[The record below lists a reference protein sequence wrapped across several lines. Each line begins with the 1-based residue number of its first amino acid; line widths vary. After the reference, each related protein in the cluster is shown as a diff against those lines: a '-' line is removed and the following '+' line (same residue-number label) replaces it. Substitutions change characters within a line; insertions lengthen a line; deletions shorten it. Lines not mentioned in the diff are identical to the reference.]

1 MKPFMF
7 FNFLAYKREFM
18 NLSGYNMFKLVKRMS
33 SLKKPFRKLLYSQ
46 GNLHDR
52 VVKLRHE
59 LDEVQKALNK
69 NPSSSGLRD
78 EESIYLTTFMQAILD
93 EERHDNVLYEGNSV
107 PKVFVDHYTQFLV
120 RMAMFSIGNDK
131 ALINHTI
138 LVMLPK
144 VSTLSRVNDFRP
156 ISCCNAIYKYI
167 GKIITN
173 CIKEGL
179 DDVVSVNKS
188 VFVPGRSISDNIL
201 LTQELM
207 HTYHLHRGPPRCAF
221 MIDILKAYDTVKV
234 DILHLMPFEEGTLSF
249 KYLGVPLISSRLLY
263 KDCKILVERVQKR
276 IEY

>member
-18 NLSGYNMFKLVKRMS
+18 NLSGYNMFELVKRIS

-78 EESIYLTTFMQAILD
+78 EESIYLTAFMQATLD
-93 EERHDNVLYEGNSV
+93 EERHDNVLYKGNSV
-107 PKVFVDHYTQFLV
+107 PKVFVDHYTQLLDVVGGDVCNVV
-120 RMAMFSIGNDK
+120 RDFFMNGK
-131 ALINHTI
+131 LLQEINHTI

-144 VSTLSRVNDFRP
+144 
-156 ISCCNAIYKYI
+156 
-167 GKIITN
+167 
-173 CIKEGL
+173 GL

-188 VFVPGRSISDNIL
+188 VFVPGRSISENIL

-249 KYLGVPLISSRLLY
+249 KYLGVPLILSRLLY
-263 KDCKILVERVQKR
+263 KDCKILVERIQKR